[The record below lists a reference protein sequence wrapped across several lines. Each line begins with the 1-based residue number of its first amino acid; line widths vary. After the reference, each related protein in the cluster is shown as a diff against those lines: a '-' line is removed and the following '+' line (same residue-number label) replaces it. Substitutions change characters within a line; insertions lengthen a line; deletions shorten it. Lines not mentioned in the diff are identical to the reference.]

1 MAGTGEFV
9 CVLISGRGEEAEE
22 DKAEPEVEPLA
33 PEVDVGIFSSVRTLQ
48 SPLGQSGHSFSPHH
62 RHNQTLETK
71 TSIKWFTHQDC
82 KDMFLLSKWNQ
93 SKTYEYAIV
102 RDFGTDYGICC
113 WYTPQ
118 LNYTEIDLHTRQNN
132 LLEPDW
138 EFWFEKKVP
147 KVEKYSH
154 PILSLT
160 LGTVQGSK
168 TGKDNGF
175 TMLFDIESFD
185 YSYFNEGSEGLK
197 LALVH
202 HLDMPI
208 MRQKG
213 RDQYQFQQTTITFS
227 LRLQVSTSLPA
238 LRIRLPSP
246 PL

>member
-1 MAGTGEFV
+1 MSPGEL
-9 CVLISGRGEEAEE
+9 CR
-22 DKAEPEVEPLA
+22 DCN
-33 PEVDVGIFSSVRTLQ
+33 
-48 SPLGQSGHSFSPHH
+48 GHLLF
-62 RHNQTLETK
+62 RQNETLETK
-71 TSIKWFTHQDC
+71 TSITWFTHQDC

-118 LNYTEIDLHTRQNN
+118 LNFTEIDLHAKENH
-132 LLEPDW
+132 LHEPDW
-138 EFWFEKKVP
+138 GHWFMNVP
-147 KVEKYSH
+147 KVGEHYWQGFNWKLGKI
-154 PILSLT
+154 ILSL
-160 LGTVQGSK
+160 LKGSK

-213 RDQYQFQQTTITFS
+213 RDQY
-227 LRLQVSTSLPA
+227 
-238 LRIRLPSP
+238 
-246 PL
+246 

>member
-1 MAGTGEFV
+1 
-9 CVLISGRGEEAEE
+9 
-22 DKAEPEVEPLA
+22 
-33 PEVDVGIFSSVRTLQ
+33 
-48 SPLGQSGHSFSPHH
+48 
-62 RHNQTLETK
+62 
-71 TSIKWFTHQDC
+71 
-82 KDMFLLSKWNQ
+82 MFLLSKWNQ

-138 EFWFEKKVP
+138 EFWFEERVP
-147 KVEKYSH
+147 KVEQCSH
-154 PILSLT
+154 SSFSLNVC
-160 LGTVQGSK
+160 TVQGSK

-213 RDQYQFQQTTITFS
+213 WDQFYFYQQQHS
-227 LRLQVSTSLPA
+227 LSVFRFPHRS
-238 LRIRLPSP
+238 RN
-246 PL
+246 